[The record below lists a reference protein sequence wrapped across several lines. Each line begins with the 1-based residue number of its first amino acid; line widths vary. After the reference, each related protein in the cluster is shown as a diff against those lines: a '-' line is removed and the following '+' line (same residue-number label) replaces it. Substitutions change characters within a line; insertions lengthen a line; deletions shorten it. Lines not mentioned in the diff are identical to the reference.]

1 MGLTSTTRLVA
12 FAMAGMFAAG
22 PVAIAA
28 AQDKPALDTGARTTV
43 QELPTDPAARRQA
56 AYKRYLEGE
65 QFERAGDYIRAV
77 EAYKQTVELVP
88 EDDQPRVALA
98 RLYLSNRNTDAART
112 AAQDALKFKKDSVPA
127 RAVLAEIYVM
137 EAFTGGGVDQAKAR
151 SAIGELEEI
160 VKIDERADIQLGR
173 NSVKALA
180 TLGQLYRS
188 VDEDK
193 KAIEAFER
201 LSRLDGV
208 TTDSML
214 ALARLY
220 LDQRKFRDAARAAEQ
235 ARKLDST
242 NVDAL
247 LILGQSLLR
256 TGRAAEAVDAFRQ
269 LRVATEAAPPA
280 ARNALTIEF
289 ADALMQAG
297 RYQEAIEAAK
307 GVLAVEPRNVR
318 AIRVL
323 SDAER
328 RSGKREQAVKTLE
341 SALVGQD
348 VSESLELVFALA
360 ETFEELERYDRAI
373 ETYEEAF
380 VVLVN
385 PDGTVAANDRNNASV
400 ILRRIATAH
409 RFAGRPEKVTETY
422 DRMRKVLGPD
432 DSMADILQVQEA
444 IELTR
449 YEDAVAR
456 ARKAAVTAKGDDKRT
471 FAFLEAQALSKK
483 GDAAEAVKIIQGHLT
498 GGSED
503 SDVYAF
509 MSVIQLDGGDATGAE
524 KSIRKALQAEPNDTG
539 LLITLSSIQDR
550 AGQYGESEKTLRQV
564 LELDPDNSTA
574 LNNLGYFLTE
584 RNERL
589 EEALGLIQRAVNID
603 PTNGSFLDS
612 LGWLY
617 FQMGKLTE
625 AKKYLE
631 QAAIYEHQSSTI
643 REHLGDLY
651 EKLGDKAKAKQY
663 WEAAL
668 KLSNEKPEQERL
680 RGKVK

>member
-1 MGLTSTTRLVA
+1 MGLTRSARIASL
-12 FAMAGMFAAG
+12 AMAGIVAASS
-22 PVAIAA
+22 VAMAA
-28 AQDKPALDTGARTTV
+28 TQDRPALDSGTRTSV
-43 QELPTDPAARRQA
+43 QEVPADPAARKQA
-56 AYKRYLEGE
+56 AYKLYLEAA
-65 QFERAGDYIRAV
+65 QYERAGDYIRAV
-77 EAYKQTVELVP
+77 EAYKKTVELVP

-98 RLYLSNRNTDAART
+98 RLYLSNRNTDAARS
-112 AAQDALKFKKDSVPA
+112 AAQEALKYKQDSVAA

-151 SAIGELEEI
+151 VAIGEFEAI
-160 VKIDERADIQLGR
+160 VKIDEKADVQIGR

-180 TLGQLYRS
+180 MLGQLYS
-188 VDEDK
+188 SIDEDK

-208 TTDSML
+208 TTESML
-214 ALARLY
+214 TLARLY
-220 LDQRKFRDAARAAEQ
+220 FDQRKFREAARAAEQ
-235 ARKLDST
+235 ARKIDAR

-256 TGRAAEAVDAFRQ
+256 TGRAAEAVEAFRQ
-269 LRVATEAAPPA
+269 LRAATESAPA
-280 ARNALTIEF
+280 AAKNALTIEF

-297 RYQEAIEAAK
+297 KYNEAIEATRT
-307 GVLAVEPRNVR
+307 VLSSEPRNVR

-323 SDAER
+323 TDAER

-341 SALVGQD
+341 AALVGQD
-348 VSESLELVFALA
+348 VNESLELVFALA
-360 ETFEELERYDRAI
+360 ETFEELEQYDRAI
-373 ETYEEAF
+373 ETYEEAL
-380 VVLVN
+380 VVLLN
-385 PDGTVAANDRNNASV
+385 PDGTVAAGDRNNAGV

-409 RFAGRPEKVTETY
+409 RLAGRPDKVAESY

-444 IELTR
+444 IETTR
-449 YEDAVAR
+449 YDDALMR
-456 ARKAAVTAKGDDKRT
+456 ARKAAATAKGDDKRT

-483 GDAAEAVKIIQGHLT
+483 GSAAEAVKVVEGQLSGKPDDT
-498 GGSED
+498 
-503 SDVYAF
+503 DVYAF
-509 MSVIQLDGGDATGAE
+509 LSVIQLDGGDATGAE
-524 KSIRKALQAEPNDTG
+524 KSIRKALQSEPNDTG

-550 AGQYGESEKTLRQV
+550 AGQYVESEKTLRQV

-584 RNERL
+584 RKERL
-589 EEALGLIQRAVNID
+589 DDALGFIQRAVNID

-617 FQMGKLTE
+617 FQMGKLPE

-631 QAAIYEHQSSTI
+631 QAAIYEHQSATI

-668 KLSNEKPEQERL
+668 KLSNEKAEQDRL
-680 RGKVK
+680 RGKLK